1 MLGGGAVGGV
11 GDADR
16 SAQHAMGCAG
26 WAGGCAVGHPGR
38 LHGVCGPLSWPGGGG
53 EEQLVQLGDFHSL
66 DRLGP
71 ELVLVG
77 WKAGLVQLAGP
88 RLVQLQLDLGAQ
100 GRAHV
105 VVGHRHQRVQLMKIR
120 GKLTRKT
127 QRKS

>member
-1 MLGGGAVGGV
+1 
-11 GDADR
+11 
-16 SAQHAMGCAG
+16 
-26 WAGGCAVGHPGR
+26 
-38 LHGVCGPLSWPGGGG
+38 
-53 EEQLVQLGDFHSL
+53 VQLGDFHSL

-77 WKAGLVQLAGP
+77 GKAGLVQLAGP

-105 VVGHRHQRVQLMKIR
+105 VVGHRHQLVQLMKIR